1 MYEPFCPLNEWLP
14 LLQPQSS
21 DVRLQAPLP
30 FNVDGIDTTFLE
42 LSELQLSTAV
52 AETTYFV
59 VCIATWFSVFPEHRQ
74 GIVELS
80 NSTI

>member
-1 MYEPFCPLNEWLP
+1 MYEPFLLNERLP

-21 DVRLQAPLP
+21 NARLQALLP
-30 FNVDGIDTTFLE
+30 FDVDGITATFLE
-42 LSELQLSTAV
+42 LPELQPSAAMV
-52 AETTYFV
+52 ETFYSV

-80 NSTI
+80 NSTM